1 MISLKITWNML
12 MIEFTLSF
20 LKDPLYQKYLIELL
34 TCTKSLQNA
43 N

>member
-12 MIEFTLSF
+12 KMEFTLSV
-20 LKDPLYQKYLIELL
+20 LWNPLYQKYLIELL
-34 TCTKSLQNA
+34 TCTKSSQNA